1 MDEILIMS
9 SVHCWNDVRMFH
21 REANSLAENGYKV
34 KVIAVETDTAYTG
47 KHCRLNVETIQKI
60 PLGKRY
66 KVWYRFYHIARIS
79 PAKIIIFH
87 DPELYIIAYFLKK
100 FTNKKI
106 IFDMHEEFPASLLYK
121 KVGKYKL
128 PRWVV
133 CFLKK
138 IEQRILPV
146 FDGLFFAEAYYKDIY
161 GDVCVQG
168 IDVLNYPV
176 LCKETNNLKVDS
188 DVVKL
193 IYAGALHE
201 VRGFFEMLELARLLK
216 EGNHPFSLKIIGPG
230 SNRLIEQGQEYIN
243 KHGLREYVSICPYM
257 DFALLELEYQKADIG
272 LALLHETPNYVKSL
286 ASKLYEYMSYG
297 IVSVASDFPLWKE
310 LLMNTDAGITVNP
323 MNINEVYYDV
333 VKLINEVPYRK
344 QLAKNGLKA
353 HVNDYNWGVE
363 EAKILRFIQQL
374 ET

>member
-1 MDEILIMS
+1 M
-9 SVHCWNDVRMFH
+9 
-21 REANSLAENGYKV
+21 
-34 KVIAVETDTAYTG
+34 
-47 KHCRLNVETIQKI
+47 
-60 PLGKRY
+60 
-66 KVWYRFYHIARIS
+66 
-79 PAKIIIFH
+79 
-87 DPELYIIAYFLKK
+87 
-100 FTNKKI
+100 
-106 IFDMHEEFPASLLYK
+106 
-121 KVGKYKL
+121 
-128 PRWVV
+128 
-133 CFLKK
+133 
-138 IEQRILPV
+138 
-146 FDGLFFAEAYYKDIY
+146 
-161 GDVCVQG
+161 
-168 IDVLNYPV
+168 
-176 LCKETNNLKVDS
+176 DS